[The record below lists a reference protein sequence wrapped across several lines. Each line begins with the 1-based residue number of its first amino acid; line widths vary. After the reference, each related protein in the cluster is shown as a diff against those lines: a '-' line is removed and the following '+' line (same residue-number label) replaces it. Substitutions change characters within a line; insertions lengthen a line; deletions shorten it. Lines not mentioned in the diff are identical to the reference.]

1 MIGPGFDK
9 NQLGSF
15 NLRFS
20 ILLIFFLSCTDGAST
35 VKETGRF
42 DQIVCI
48 LILIVVHGS
57 IALTILVYSG
67 GRSCRGTSGCVQQP
81 AHSAQEPTVS
91 LLDLLGQSHL
101 STLLAHLVV
110 DKTRLHSSSPAALN
124 PDHCHYHKELL
135 NVKPRTKKTTRKA
148 GQCGLQLTCV
158 VGRTAAPRL
167 RLDRLLCSGV
177 VQPARE
183 PSAHLTGQSGQCGAF
198 RQPEMGALAPGKQV
212 LNQKKDKKD
221 AC

>member
-1 MIGPGFDK
+1 M
-9 NQLGSF
+9 
-15 NLRFS
+15 
-20 ILLIFFLSCTDGAST
+20 
-35 VKETGRF
+35 
-42 DQIVCI
+42 
-48 LILIVVHGS
+48 
-57 IALTILVYSG
+57 
-67 GRSCRGTSGCVQQP
+67 QQP

-135 NVKPRTKKTTRKA
+135 IVKPTKKTTRKA

-167 RLDRLLCSGV
+167 RLDRLLCSGGPTCQGALCTPPAKV
-177 VQPARE
+177 V
-183 PSAHLTGQSGQCGAF
+183 SCAF
-198 RQPEMGALAPGKQV
+198 RQPEMGALAPVLAGVKPKKGQKGCLLGNRPSKCSTIRYHRQRDSFPDQV
-212 LNQKKDKKD
+212 V
-221 AC
+221 

>member
-1 MIGPGFDK
+1 MIEPGFD
-9 NQLGSF
+9 QFRSL

-135 NVKPRTKKTTRKA
+135 IVKPTKKTTRKA

-167 RLDRLLCSGV
+167 RLDRLLCSGGPTCQGALCTPPAKV
-177 VQPARE
+177 VSVALFASLRW
-183 PSAHLTGQSGQCGAF
+183 AHL
-198 RQPEMGALAPGKQV
+198 PLY
-212 LNQKKDKKD
+212 
-221 AC
+221 

>member
-1 MIGPGFDK
+1 MIEPGFDK
-9 NQLGSF
+9 IQFRSL

-20 ILLIFFLSCTDGAST
+20 ILLTFFLSCTDGAST
-35 VKETGRF
+35 AKVTRRF
-42 DQIVCI
+42 DQIVCF

-67 GRSCRGTSGCVQQP
+67 GRDCSANFCCVQQP

-124 PDHCHYHKELL
+124 PDHCHNHKELL
-135 NVKPRTKKTTRKA
+135 IVKPTKKTTRKA

-167 RLDRLLCSGV
+167 RLDRLLCSGGPTCHGALCTPHRPKWSV
-177 VQPARE
+177 ALFASLRW
-183 PSAHLTGQSGQCGAF
+183 AHL
-198 RQPEMGALAPGKQV
+198 PLY
-212 LNQKKDKKD
+212 
-221 AC
+221 

>member
-1 MIGPGFDK
+1 M
-9 NQLGSF
+9 
-15 NLRFS
+15 
-20 ILLIFFLSCTDGAST
+20 FFSCTDVAST
-35 VKETGRF
+35 AKATGRF
-42 DQIVCI
+42 DQIVYN

-135 NVKPRTKKTTRKA
+135 IVKPTKKTTRKA

-167 RLDRLLCSGV
+167 RLDRLLCSGGPTCQGALCTPHRPKWSV
-177 VQPARE
+177 ALFASLRW
-183 PSAHLTGQSGQCGAF
+183 AHL
-198 RQPEMGALAPGKQV
+198 PLASR
-212 LNQKKDKKD
+212 
-221 AC
+221 C

>member
-1 MIGPGFDK
+1 M
-9 NQLGSF
+9 
-15 NLRFS
+15 
-20 ILLIFFLSCTDGAST
+20 
-35 VKETGRF
+35 TGRF
-42 DQIVCI
+42 DQIVCF

-57 IALTILVYSG
+57 IALKILVYSG
-67 GRSCRGTSGCVQQP
+67 GMAGTAVRTSACVQQP

-135 NVKPRTKKTTRKA
+135 NVKPTKKTTRKA

-183 PSAHLTGQSGQCGAF
+183 PSAHHRPKWSVWRFSPA
-198 RQPEMGALAPGKQV
+198 
-212 LNQKKDKKD
+212 
-221 AC
+221 